1 MKCLGFRDRFIRGL
15 TFPEPS
21 WKGRLLAFAFSSMFL
36 FGGLLT
42 ASQWVFAFG
51 DFFRMQGWEEAD
63 AIVTSSEFAKS
74 SSSESGNSGKVLIH
88 YDYGFRG
95 QRYSGD
101 RYDIG
106 STNTNMGVKRMK
118 EIVREHPEGTPMMV
132 WVNPKKPE
140 ESIITRKLSPLVWI
154 MIPFST
160 PFLLVGILGTGYGL
174 SGGWFYRRS
183 QKLKSELAPNAPPKI
198 SKTLEQEF
206 QNPNQKLLFTAM
218 EGSYTG
224 IALLAVSVF
233 WNGIVLVFL
242 ITMAQMLM
250 NGEKEGT
257 YLALFLI
264 PFVLIGGF
272 LILTAFRSFTGSK
285 PPSWL
290 ILAEGVLLSNSDG
303 QVKLTWMPLRENHP
317 QDFRS
322 CALKIER
329 WKQKMTLSKWQKKN
343 PNWQN
348 DLVTMKKD
356 TAGEL
361 EVSFPK
367 LPAETS
373 FFESGLDLHL
383 VMAWTTRDGRK
394 HSDSWQ
400 LSPARDSD

>member
-1 MKCLGFRDRFIRGL
+1 MNHLRFRDRFIRGL
-15 TFPEPS
+15 ALSEPS
-21 WKGRLLAFAFSSMFL
+21 WKGRLLAIAFSSMFL
-36 FGGLLT
+36 LGGLLV
-42 ASQWVFAFG
+42 ASQWIFAFG
-51 DFFRMQGWEEAD
+51 DYFRMKNWEEAD
-63 AIVTSSEFAKS
+63 GLVTSSEFAAS
-74 SSSESGNSGKVLIH
+74 SSSENGNSGKILIR

-95 QRYSGD
+95 QQYSGD

-118 EIVREHPEGTPMMV
+118 EIVHQHPPGTPLIV
-132 WVNPKKPE
+132 WVNPKEPG

-154 MIPFST
+154 MIPFSA

-174 SGGWFYRRS
+174 SAGWFYRRS
-183 QKLKSELAPNAPPKI
+183 QNLKCNLAPGSHPKI
-198 SKTLEQEF
+198 SKTLQQEY
-206 QNPNQKLLFTAM
+206 QNPNQKLLFTAL
-218 EGSYTG
+218 EGYYTG
-224 IALLAVSVF
+224 ITLLAVSAF

-272 LILTAFRSFTGSK
+272 LILTAVQSFTGPK

-290 ILAEGVLLSNSDG
+290 ILAEGVLPGSPDG
-303 QVKLTWMPLRENHP
+303 KVKLTWMPLRERHP

-322 CALKIER
+322 CAFKVER
-329 WKQKMTLSKWQKKN
+329 WKQRMTLSKWQKKN
-343 PNWQN
+343 PNWQT
-348 DLVTMKKD
+348 DLVAMKKD
-356 TAGEL
+356 TADEI

-367 LPAETS
+367 LPGKTS
-373 FFESGLDLHL
+373 FFESELDLHL
-383 VMAWTTRDGRK
+383 VMTWTARDGRK

>member
-1 MKCLGFRDRFIRGL
+1 
-15 TFPEPS
+15 
-21 WKGRLLAFAFSSMFL
+21 MFL
-36 FGGLLT
+36 LGGMLA
-42 ASQWVFAFG
+42 ASQWIFAFG
-51 DFFRMQGWEEAD
+51 DLFRMQGWEEAD
-63 AIVTSSEFAKS
+63 GLVTSSEFATS
-74 SSSESGNSGKVLIH
+74 SSSESSNSGKVLIR

-118 EIVREHPEGTPMMV
+118 EVIRAHPPGTPLIV
-132 WVNPKKPE
+132 WVNPKEPGDA
-140 ESIITRKLSPLVWI
+140 IITRKLAPQIWI

-233 WNGIVLVFL
+233 WNGIVTVFL
-242 ITMAQMLM
+242 IAMTQKLM
-250 NGEKEGT
+250 NGEKQGA

-264 PFVLIGGF
+264 PFVIVGGV
-272 LILTAFRSFTGSK
+272 LVVMTYRSFLGPK

-290 ILAEGVLLSNSDG
+290 ILAEGVLPGNSDG
-303 QVKLTWMPLRENHP
+303 QVELTWIPLRETHP

-322 CALKIER
+322 CTCKVER
-329 WKQKMTLSKWQKKN
+329 WKQRMTLSKWMKIN
-343 PNWQN
+343 PGWSK

-367 LPAETS
+367 LPGKGS
-373 FFESGLDLHL
+373 FFESEFDLHL
-383 VMAWTTRDGRK
+383 IMAWTARDGRK

-400 LSPARDSD
+400 LSPSRDSD